1 MSDKR
6 MLRRQKSN
14 LILNPNLNYPNVSS
28 SEPIPIIP

>member
-14 LILNPNLNYPNVSS
+14 LISNKNFNHLNVSLFS
-28 SEPIPIIP
+28 KLTI